1 MKKNYKNK
9 ILGMSVAAAM
19 LLGSSV
25 YAGKIIGATP
35 GDTVFD
41 STQFGYG
48 GWSLDNV
55 VVNITS
61 DSDFSDIIYGDI
73 LQASAVYPEMDDTMS
88 FESIISTGGEVR
100 GKLHG
105 KDWPVG
111 EPAGIKVINDDTGT
125 KHGKPSNCI
134 MTTSYLDE
142 YNTGTGESGYLDT
155 TADAGP
161 VPTICSSGFQTHK
174 RFKINLQPT
183 TVNKDLLGKYIA
195 GYGNPVDIVFKLD
208 PNDPDAENVVRY
220 QVFSKINNYTGAR
233 LAGYKVEVLKYGLLG
248 VPTTDPNLTL
258 SLGIGEGDI
267 ASRDY
272 NIFLPDE
279 FANFAHGLWGPI
291 EEGHFDEIG
300 FFDIDRAYYPSTL
313 GEGNYSIYNTAPL
326 AGDTGS
332 VPGGNYPQL
341 FGDWIHSEW
350 APYGIFY
357 DDDNDPST
365 DADLMAFW
373 GVPPG
378 TNLPVD
384 WYKGMADN
392 WAPVDDVD
400 LQQWALNPLY
410 SVGKIEDVLN
420 LGLNYIINVGA
431 KSAIGDTFILRI
443 TPYVDSNQTAPI
455 HTTVPPAL
463 PVFSSEGNIT
473 IVPEPTFTAGTTLRV
488 AVADTDLNTDPTKE
502 ENLTVVVKSSL
513 GGEESVLLIERDAN
527 SSLFIG
533 SLETETVAIDNNGIL
548 AVQDGTVVTAYYTDV
563 RYGADGVEQNL
574 TAETTAEI
582 TPVTPPADVINPSS
596 GGGGCTYNPDSKN
609 FDMMFLVMMALGLL
623 YPFRRRFIK

>member
-9 ILGMSVAAAM
+9 ILGMSAAAAM
-19 LLGSSV
+19 LLGSSA
-25 YAGKIIGATP
+25 YAGKIIGANPASAPLNPDLSKQFGFGGWDLGNVNVKITDLDFNEIDKLFNSDGTYDP
-35 GDTVFD
+35 MEIGDT
-41 STQFGYG
+41 
-48 GWSLDNV
+48 
-55 VVNITS
+55 
-61 DSDFSDIIYGDI
+61 
-73 LQASAVYPEMDDTMS
+73 
-88 FESIISTGGEVR
+88 FESEIFDTETNSIVMGR
-100 GKLHG
+100 LHG
-105 KDWPVG
+105 KNWPVG
-111 EPAGIKVINDDTGT
+111 EPAGIKVINDDTDT
-125 KHGKPSNCI
+125 KHGKPKNCI
-134 MTTSYLDE
+134 MTTSYLDTLDNPFE
-142 YNTGTGESGYLDT
+142 VYGYLDGDTPTPT
-155 TADAGP
+155 T
-161 VPTICSSGFQTHK
+161 CSSGFQTHK

-183 TVNKDLLGKYIA
+183 TVNKDLQGNYIA
-195 GYGNPVDIVFKLD
+195 GYGNPVDLVFKLD
-208 PNDPDAENVVRY
+208 PNDPDAEQSVRY

-248 VPTTDPNLTL
+248 PTTDPELTL
-258 SLGIGEGDI
+258 SLGIDEGDI
-267 ASRDY
+267 ESRDY
-272 NIFLPDE
+272 DIFLADE

-291 EEGHFDEIG
+291 EPGHFDEIG
-300 FFDIDRAYYPSTL
+300 FFDSKRAYYPSAL
-313 GEGNYSIYNTAPL
+313 GEGNYSITSTDPL

-350 APYGIFY
+350 APYGIFF

-384 WYKGMADN
+384 WYKGMADD
-392 WAPVDDVD
+392 WVPVADAE
-400 LQQWALNPLY
+400 LQEWALNPLY

-455 HTTVPPAL
+455 HTTVPVAL

-473 IVPEPTFTAGTTLRV
+473 IVPEPTFTPGETLRV
-488 AVADTDLNTDPTKE
+488 AVADADLNTDPTKE

-513 GGEESVLLIERDAN
+513 GGEESVLLIERGVD
-527 SSLFIG
+527 SSFFVG
-533 SLETETVAIDNNGIL
+533 SLETETVAVDNNGVL
-548 AVQDGTVVTAYYTDV
+548 AVQEGTIVTAYYTDL
-563 RYGADGVEQNL
+563 RYGADGIEENL
-574 TAETTAEI
+574 TASTIAQTT
-582 TPVTPPADVINPSS
+582 TDTSTTTTLDPSS
-596 GGGGCTYNPDSKN
+596 GGGGCTYNPNSKH